1 MVFGDFPGGPLV
13 KTLPSSAEGASSF
26 PGWGAKIPHALQPK
40 NIKQKQCCSK
50 FSKDFKNDPHQKNV
64 NYI

>member
-40 NIKQKQCCSK
+40 NIKQKQCCYK
-50 FSKDFKNDPHQKNV
+50 FNKDF
-64 NYI
+64 